1 MTAPVIR
8 AAGLRKSFG
17 AVEAVRE
24 VSLEIRTGEFF
35 ALLGPSG
42 CGKTTVLRLLAGLEH
57 PDAGAVFIDGRD
69 MTFEPA
75 NRRPVN
81 TVFQSYALFPHLSA
95 LDNVAYGLR
104 AAGVGRAAA
113 RLRAEEA
120 LDLVALGGYGR
131 RLPDRL
137 SGGERQRVA
146 LARALVKQPR
156 ALLLDE
162 PLAALD
168 TPLREQMR
176 FELVR
181 LRETVG
187 IAFVLVT
194 HDREEALSMADR
206 VAVMEGGTIR
216 QTAPPM
222 ELYEHPADCFTA
234 GFIGAVNLIAGT
246 GRRTASG
253 GFRIEAPGLGA
264 RLAVGGA
271 PGVADGRAVWL
282 AVRPEKI
289 AIARPGDEEPL
300 AAACNRLAGQV
311 EDVSYRGGLSIYGVR
326 IAPGSEGVLRVS
338 RPNTGGAPARAFAV
352 GDRAVLTW
360 PAEAGAVLTS

>member
-1 MTAPVIR
+1 MTAPVIG
-8 AAGLRKSFG
+8 AAGLRKRFG
-17 AVEAVRE
+17 AVEAVRD
-24 VSLEIRTGEFF
+24 VSLQIRAGEFF

-42 CGKTTVLRLLAGLEH
+42 CGKTTVLRMLAGLEH

-69 MTFEPA
+69 MTAAPA

-104 AAGVGRAAA
+104 ASGVGRREA
-113 RLRAEEA
+113 RSRAGEA
-120 LDLVALGGYGR
+120 LELVALGGRGA

-146 LARALVKQPR
+146 LARALVKRPR

-162 PLAALD
+162 PLSALD
-168 TPLREQMR
+168 APLREQMR

-206 VAVMEGGTIR
+206 VAVMDSGTIR
-216 QTAPPM
+216 QTAAPV
-222 ELYEHPADCFTA
+222 ELYERPADRFVA
-234 GFIGAVNLIAGT
+234 GFIGPVNLFAGT
-246 GRRTASG
+246 SRQSGDG
-253 GFRIEAPGLGA
+253 GFEIGAPALGARLRTPGAPGLGA
-264 RLAVGGA
+264 GQ
-271 PGVADGRAVWL
+271 AVWL
-282 AVRPEKI
+282 AVRPEKV
-289 AIARPGDEEPL
+289 AIARPGEEP
-300 AAACNRLAGQV
+300 AGTEAVNRLSGTV
-311 EDVSYRGGLSIYGVR
+311 EEASYRGGLSIYGVR
-326 IAPGSEGVLRVS
+326 VRPGSEGIVR
-338 RPNTGGAPARAFAV
+338 AARANTDGARAQPFAV
-352 GDRAVLTW
+352 GDPAVLTW
-360 PAEAGAVLTS
+360 PAEAGTVLES

>member
-8 AAGLRKSFG
+8 AAGLRKRFG
-17 AVEAVRE
+17 AVEAVRD
-24 VSLEIRTGEFF
+24 VSLEIREGEFF

-42 CGKTTVLRLLAGLEH
+42 CGKTTVLRMLAGLEQ
-57 PDAGAVFIDGRD
+57 PAAGTIFIDGRD
-69 MTFEPA
+69 MTGEPP

-81 TVFQSYALFPHLSA
+81 MVFQSYALFPHLTA

-104 AAGVGRAAA
+104 ASGMGRAEA
-113 RLRAEEA
+113 RSRAEQA
-120 LDLVALGGYGR
+120 LELVALGGYGGR
-131 RLPDRL
+131 MPDRL

-146 LARALVKQPR
+146 LARALVKRPR

-162 PLAALD
+162 PLSALD
-168 TPLREQMR
+168 APLREQMR

-206 VAVMEGGTIR
+206 AAVMEGGTIR
-216 QTAPPM
+216 QTAPPV
-222 ELYEHPADCFTA
+222 ELYERPSDRFVA

-246 GRRTASG
+246 GRQVGNGSFEIDAPGLGVRLRGA
-253 GFRIEAPGLGA
+253 EAPGLHS
-264 RLAVGGA
+264 
-271 PGVADGRAVWL
+271 GRAVWL

-289 AIARPGDEEPL
+289 AITRPGDEPFG
-300 AAACNRLAGQV
+300 AAAANRLAGTV
-311 EDVSYRGGLSIYGVR
+311 EEVSYRGGLSIYGIRVR
-326 IAPGSEGVLRVS
+326 PGPEGTVRVA
-338 RPNTGGAPARAFAV
+338 RPNAGSAFAQPFTV
-352 GDRAVLTW
+352 GDRAVLAW
-360 PAEAGAVLTS
+360 PAEAGTVLVS